1 MTASKRH
8 NARKGHQH
16 ARSPLARRKKSARR
30 PTKEK
35 PKPKPTY
42 GPARRI
48 LERPLKD
55 DDDDLYIVISDS
67 EDNDDS
73 AEDAMDYIMDQKHG
87 GQEPAKQIPT
97 KQNKAPVSTE
107 PLEKNCLQRHP
118 VPEGY
123 VVVPKG
129 DVYITRH
136 CRSQTKESGRT
147 VYVVYD
153 NKGKRTLGLR
163 VPQDIYDAVLRSA
176 AETASARADAVRQRD
191 EKDTKQARELLRAR
205 FPAMPAA
212 SLETVVNHAFLK
224 GSGRVGRTSRRTD
237 ERKAELAVEAHIRH
251 THTPYEELL
260 AAGMDREEARD
271 LVWDTVQQIKSEWGW
286 KDPRRSGSPP
296 LKRRSAQTAPGSRVA
311 KKPRKN

>member
-8 NARKGHQH
+8 SARKGRQH
-16 ARSPLARRKKSARR
+16 TKSLLARRKKSTRR
-30 PTKEK
+30 PTKQK
-35 PKPKPTY
+35 PKQKPTH
-42 GPARRI
+42 GPTKRRI
-48 LERPLKD
+48 LEQPLED
-55 DDDDLYIVISDS
+55 DDNGLYIVISDS
-67 EDNDDS
+67 DDS
-73 AEDAMDYIMDQKHG
+73 TEDAMDYIMDKKRG

-97 KQNKAPVSTE
+97 KQNEVPVSTE

-123 VVVPKG
+123 VFVPKG

-153 NKGKRTLGLR
+153 NEGKRTRGLR
-163 VPQDIYDAVLRSA
+163 VPQDIYNAVLRSA

-191 EKDTKQARELLRAR
+191 EKDTKQARELLRAQ

-224 GSGRVGRTSRRTD
+224 GSGRVGRTSKRTD

-260 AAGMDREEARD
+260 DAGMDREEARE
-271 LVWDTVQQIKSEWGW
+271 LVWDTIQQIKAEWGW
-286 KDPRRSGSPP
+286 KEPRQSGSPP
-296 LKRRSAQTAPGSRVA
+296 LKKLSAETASGSRIA
-311 KKPRKN
+311 KKVRKK